1 MFDVLLRMTGL
12 IALGVAWR
20 VLRPGGLDGDTLR
33 AAIATLV
40 YYLLL
45 PALVLKILW
54 STPLGLDSIRVA
66 VTAAAVVIAGWALG
80 LLAARGLHLTRA
92 RTGALL
98 LAAAFPNAT
107 YMGLP
112 ALDAALGPIG
122 AGIAIQF
129 DYFACTPILLTFG
142 VVMSQRYGAGG
153 DGVPAWLRLARVPP
167 FWAALIGVCLNALGV
182 ALPDAAGGLLDTL
195 GSGVVPL
202 MLLALGM
209 SLSWQALDRGTALA
223 IIPVLA
229 IQLVL
234 QPLLALALAGPIGLT
249 GDYRIGAIL
258 EAAMPSMVLGIV
270 LCDRYGLDSRYYS
283 LIVTIST
290 ALSLATLPLWLY
302 LLTMR
307 S

>member
-1 MFDVLLRMTGL
+1 MFDVLLRMAAL

-20 VLRPGGLDGDTLR
+20 VVRPGGQDGDSLR

-45 PALVLKILW
+45 PAMVLQILW
-54 STPLGLDSIRVA
+54 STPLGLDSVRVA
-66 VTAAAVVIAGWALG
+66 LTGVVVVIAGWTLG
-80 LLAARGLHLTRA
+80 LFAARLLHLTPA

-112 ALDAALGPIG
+112 ALDAALGPVG

-142 VVMSQRYGAGG
+142 VVMAQRYGSGG
-153 DGVPAWLRLARVPP
+153 DSIPAWLRLARVPP
-167 FWAALIGVCLNALGV
+167 FWAALVGVSLNAL
-182 ALPDAAGGLLDTL
+182 AIPLPDALGGLLDTL

-209 SLSWQALDRGTALA
+209 SLSWQALDRGTAWA
-223 IIPVLA
+223 IVPVLA
-229 IQLVL
+229 IQLAV
-234 QPLLALALAGPIGLT
+234 QPLIALVLADSIGLT

-290 ALSLATLPLWLY
+290 ALSLATLPVWLY
-302 LLTMR
+302 LLTAN
-307 S
+307 